1 MSKITKI
8 EVGKRNKERVN
19 VYIDEEYAFSIN
31 MELVY
36 KFGLKEK
43 QQIDKERLLEI
54 AISEN
59 LSKCKEIALN
69 TVERS
74 YKTEKEMRD
83 KLFLKDFDEDTV
95 EKTIE
100 FLKEYKFIDDS
111 KFVKMYVK
119 DHIKNQGQN
128 KIKYTLMQK
137 GIDKTLIDEAL
148 EEIDR
153 DDELNCAFTLCE
165 KKYLSI
171 AKREDDD
178 FKIKNK
184 VIRYLLGRGYNYDI
198 AKECIREVYLKYKG
212 D

>member
-43 QQIDKERLLEI
+43 QEIDKEKILNI

-59 LSKCKEIALN
+59 FSKCKEVALN
-69 TVERS
+69 IVERS
-74 YKTEKEMRD
+74 YKTEKEIRD
-83 KLFLKDFDEDTV
+83 KLFLKDFDGDII

-119 DHIKNQGQN
+119 DHIKSQGQN
-128 KIKYTLMQK
+128 KIKYGLIQK
-137 GIDKTLIDEAL
+137 GIDKILIDEAL

-153 DDELNCAFTLCE
+153 DDEFNIAFTLCE

-171 AKREDDD
+171 IKRESDE
-178 FKIKNK
+178 FKVKNK
-184 VIRYLLGRGYNYDI
+184 VIRYLLGRGYDYDI

>member
-1 MSKITKI
+1 MNIITKI
-8 EVGKRNKERVN
+8 ELGKRNKERVN
-19 VYIDEEYAFSIN
+19 IYIDYEYAFSIN

-43 QQIDKERLLEI
+43 QEIDKEKLIKI

-59 LSKCKEIALN
+59 FSKCKEVALN

-74 YKTEKEMRD
+74 YKTEKEIRD
-83 KLFLKDFDEDTV
+83 KLFLKDFDEDTI
-95 EKTIE
+95 EKTIQ

-128 KIKYTLMQK
+128 KIKYTLIQK
-137 GIDKTLIDEAL
+137 GIDKSLIDEAL

-153 DDELNCAFTLCE
+153 DDEFNVAFTLCE
-165 KKYLSI
+165 KKYLSL
-171 AKREDDD
+171 AKRENDE

-184 VIRYLLGRGYNYDI
+184 IIRYLLGRGYGYDI